1 MHIVVTEL
9 DPETQSISLR
19 RLHPRINS
27 YNDVLTFLTQSNND
41 IKFIGLG
48 EAAKALIYYVTDY
61 VTKSTLPTHVGL
73 SALRAAVEKNRKKFD
88 EDSLA
93 TPATVS
99 RSLFVKV
106 ANGILGRMEVSHQQ
120 VMSHIMGGDDH
131 YTSHS
136 FRTLSW
142 GAFHR
147 AVTAL

>member
-1 MHIVVTEL
+1 
-9 DPETQSISLR
+9 
-19 RLHPRINS
+19 
-27 YNDVLTFLTQSNND
+27 
-41 IKFIGLG
+41 
-48 EAAKALIYYVTDY
+48 
-61 VTKSTLPTHVGL
+61 
-73 SALRAAVEKNRKKFD
+73 VEKNRKKFD

-106 ANGILGRMEVSHQQ
+106 ANGNLGRTEVSHQQ

-142 GAFHR
+142 G
-147 AVTAL
+147 VP